1 MADIM
6 LGGIKVNEGM
16 FQPKV
21 DELKY
26 TTLYK
31 TFCNIVM
38 DYIKRHKEAVS
49 VDTPMSF
56 KVSDFYKV
64 KFKVGKT
71 DYKYVPSTVKRCIED
86 FNREYTGKIQIESR
100 VDGFKGRGKKIVFTK
115 KFVDEFTKEASE
127 NQE

>member
-49 VDTPMSF
+49 VDTPMPF

-64 KFKVGKT
+64 KFKVGSVQ
-71 DYKYVPSTVKRCIED
+71 YKYVPSTVKMCIKD
-86 FNREYTGKIQIESR
+86 FNKEYTGKIQIQSR
-100 VDGFKGRGKKIVFTK
+100 AEGFRARGKKIVFTK
-115 KFVDEFTKEASE
+115 TFVEAFTKE
-127 NQE
+127 QEEVKE